1 MNVKWNV
8 LINTKEKED
17 SVKSQFLEN
26 LKQNVGDKHFKNVK
40 INISDEIFSVK
51 FNMDRDLKEQ
61 DMGFIS
67 MVFGSYLRNIFQ
79 NDHNEFI
86 VFYGETKKIKENS
99 YVFEANAEIS
109 EIEVLHLIKTSIRK
123 NTINV
128 TKLIELFK

>member
-17 SVKSQFLEN
+17 FVKSQFLEN

-79 NDHNEFI
+79 NDHNGFI
-86 VFYGETKKIKENS
+86 VFGGETKKIKENS